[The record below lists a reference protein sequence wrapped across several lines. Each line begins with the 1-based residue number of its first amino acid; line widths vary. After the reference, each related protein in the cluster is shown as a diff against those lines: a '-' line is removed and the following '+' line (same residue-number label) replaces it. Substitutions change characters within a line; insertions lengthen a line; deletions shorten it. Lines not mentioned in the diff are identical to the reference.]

1 MSSKDLKKGTKER
14 VKKENYLRTWHRWR
28 RITHWPG
35 CWWRLRRKPANKMDM
50 QDLVLYETVTFLVEL
65 PGPVKNRELRQPWG
79 QLHDHCTTKKWNSR
93 GGCIHKTNVI
103 FPFRSW
109 MYLTPGKLASS
120 DKLGKAKVN
129 KFETNTFFSD
139 FYTAVIIVVA

>member
-1 MSSKDLKKGTKER
+1 MTIAQ
-14 VKKENYLRTWHRWR
+14 LR
-28 RITHWPG
+28 
-35 CWWRLRRKPANKMDM
+35 N
-50 QDLVLYETVTFLVEL
+50 ETPMEDI
-65 PGPVKNRELRQPWG
+65 Q
-79 QLHDHCTTKKWNSR
+79 
-93 GGCIHKTNVI
+93 HKTNVI

-139 FYTAVIIVVA
+139 IYTAIIIVVA